1 MCPKNISRMNNI
13 KLIKDYIEMSIDI
26 TSKPL
31 YNSLEVGFR
40 HSPLTDKEKL
50 VRYQESFEIVNEYL
64 MMLWKELQKD
74 EQ

>member
-1 MCPKNISRMNNI
+1 MIDIETI
-13 KLIKDYIEMSIDI
+13 KHYIEISVDI

-50 VRYQESFEIVNEYL
+50 KRYKENFEIVNEYL
-64 MMLWKELQKD
+64 MMLWKELNDGKN
-74 EQ
+74 